1 MLDCKTSPSQYKK
14 IEIIKY
20 LFQLKLCENEINNR
34 NKNIKFT
41 NMWKL
46 NMLLN
51 NQSLKKSKDKFKQE
65 S

>member
-46 NMLLN
+46 NMH
-51 NQSLKKSKDKFKQE
+51 F
-65 S
+65 